1 MITEEK
7 IQQYTLD
14 GVMIGKRTRDARKE
28 KGYTQEELAEK
39 CGCRSPHISNIENGK
54 IGVSL
59 DLLYVLSIV
68 LDKSMDYFVMD
79 GKGANPQIKIE
90 TKISPKLVKCDTEM
104 LEIVDNFLD
113 RLITYR
119 DSVTHEIVE
128 LKKKYGIG

>member
-14 GVMIGKRTRDARKE
+14 GVMIGKRIRDARKE